1 MKGGWHTSKYTNFKN
16 KQIVGFTKQSEP
28 NNYENKTTVTANAR
42 TFDTRRPG
50 MCLKELTSSILTS
63 CIM

>member
-28 NNYENKTTVTANAR
+28 NNYENKTTVTEML
-42 TFDTRRPG
+42 G
-50 MCLKELTSSILTS
+50 HLILVDLV
-63 CIM
+63 CV